1 MSTPLWMNQQKKTVP
16 VTSFF
21 DFQRAATG
29 RETPAVR
36 LRQAAIDGNIPAVKR
51 LIKKVP
57 NIQNPDPSNNYTTLM
72 YAARHGHV
80 ELVELLLNMNHEE
93 EVISVDNKGET
104 VLMIAAMYNHEEIF
118 YNYASRYQECV
129 HAISKNGWTALLYA
143 AKNGNA
149 NLVNYMKTISA
160 DIDHVDYEGNS
171 ALHYASAWGHTAV
184 MELLASLG
192 CNLDLENNSRFS
204 ASDYAYSFSVKE
216 HMKTLPQV
224 QQEAIDASLSS
235 SFKQSNYHRP
245 CLSSLS
251 SGTHPSL
258 GTTLISRGPS
268 YSGYE
273 SPTPTPRASTS
284 SSSIVANSVSMTV
297 SSSPRGS
304 YFQQAINS
312 SNGSGSGS
320 GNNGSGNSGSGSS
333 NTDGERQRAA
343 SFGDQARSL
352 RFTLF

>member
-1 MSTPLWMNQQKKTVP
+1 MKMMPLWMNQQQKSVP

-21 DFQRAATG
+21 DFPRAATG
-29 RETPAVR
+29 RESPAVR

-51 LIKKVP
+51 LIKKVQ

-80 ELVELLLNMNHEE
+80 ELVELLLNMDHEE
-93 EVISVDNKGET
+93 EVISVDNEGET
-104 VLMIAAMYNHEEIF
+104 VLMIAAMYNQEEIF
-118 YNYASRYQECV
+118 YNYASRYPECI

-149 NLVNYMKTISA
+149 NLVNYMLSISA

-171 ALHYASAWGHTAV
+171 ALHYASAWGHTTV

-204 ASDYAYSFSVKE
+204 ASDYAYSFSVQDHIKSL
-216 HMKTLPQV
+216 TQL
-224 QQEAIDASLSS
+224 QQEVDSGIISS
-235 SFKQSNYHRP
+235 SIKQSNPHRP
-245 CLSSLS
+245 CPSSLS
-251 SGTHPSL
+251 SGPHLSL
-258 GTTLISRGPS
+258 GTTPISRGPS
-268 YSGYE
+268 YGGYE
-273 SPTPTPRASTS
+273 SPTPRASTS
-284 SSSIVANSVSMTV
+284 SSSIIANSVPLTA

-304 YFQQAINS
+304 YFQQGI
-312 SNGSGSGS
+312 SG
-320 GNNGSGNSGSGSS
+320 GSGSS

-343 SFGDQARSL
+343 SFGDQTRSP
-352 RFTLF
+352 RYRSG